1 MVFGYGSPS
10 KLTQQGS
17 EATVNNSQAAHGNTK
32 W

>member
-1 MVFGYGSPS
+1 MVFAYRSPS

-17 EATVNNSQAAHGNTK
+17 EATVNNSHVANGNAK